1 MVNFSFTYP
10 TTKEVIDKG
19 NNGEFGRLQLR
30 SVGDG
35 EKLYKVAADSYL
47 RMKRAAKKDGVNIKL
62 NDGYRRCGEK
72 GDYNENKSKGEFTQ
86 WYAWELYQAGKGNL
100 ASDPRGGCKSN
111 HGWGLA
117 IDVNGY
123 ENQEWIKKNGEK
135 YGWYWTGGTFSQ
147 VENWH
152 FDYFKDKDTMRKRS
166 NVFEFILYGSMFLAV
181 VGFAVGLSLATRK
194 K

>member
-72 GDYNENKSKGEFTQ
+72 GDYNENKSNGEFTQ
-86 WYAWELYQAGKGNL
+86 WYAWEPV
-100 ASDPRGGCKSN
+100 S
-111 HGWGLA
+111 
-117 IDVNGY
+117 
-123 ENQEWIKKNGEK
+123 
-135 YGWYWTGGTFSQ
+135 
-147 VENWH
+147 
-152 FDYFKDKDTMRKRS
+152 
-166 NVFEFILYGSMFLAV
+166 ILYRCAACLSNSKRIPQIRRPRWLTPV
-181 VGFAVGLSLATRK
+181 RLPSLCTGLLSPASCF
-194 K
+194 